1 MDDINNAAKN
11 QKKDKF
17 DQKYSYVVC
26 NEIFADKACLD
37 NLPSTK
43 DDFASIRGLT
53 NMMGIDLR
61 NRTELVDVGC
71 DKMNEEY
78 EKQSDKILAQC

>member
-1 MDDINNAAKN
+1 
-11 QKKDKF
+11 
-17 DQKYSYVVC
+17 
-26 NEIFADKACLD
+26 
-37 NLPSTK
+37 
-43 DDFASIRGLT
+43 
-53 NMMGIDLR
+53 MMGIDLR